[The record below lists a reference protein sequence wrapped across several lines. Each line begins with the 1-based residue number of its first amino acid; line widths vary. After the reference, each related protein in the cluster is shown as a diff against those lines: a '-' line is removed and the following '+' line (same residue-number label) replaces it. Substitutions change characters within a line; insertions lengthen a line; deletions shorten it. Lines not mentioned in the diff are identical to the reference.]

1 MRLLPVLSTLAN
13 EMWEDADQ
21 MQLEADFPQF
31 YDEPPALPQ
40 QNTMTSKTENVLLT
54 WLLLF
59 LLRLQAK
66 HYIPDSA
73 VNCLLKFLY
82 MFFSIV
88 GRHSDFV
95 ANLALCFPVSVYQ
108 MQKFFGIK
116 EEFTRFVVCLKQL
129 LIKILSITSEEISV
143 NAAYRKYKS
152 ITVNGV
158 RFNCST
164 CKKHS
169 IAVAYWDDTLFGCC
183 PTPLASSTLINP
195 QDATHRPV
203 KIKYFVKI
211 SYTVSNSVHAMCFVA
226 VAWFKPHPSRFEIS
240 KPAQVWCEQLF
251 ESAGLQS
258 FLPIQQLCCRCVYS
272 TMKLHDENV
281 LVVVPLVE

>member
-1 MRLLPVLSTLAN
+1 MRLLPVLSTLAD

-40 QNTMTSKTENVLLT
+40 QSTMTSKTENVLLT

-95 ANLALCFPVSVYQ
+95 ANLALCFPVLT
-108 MQKFFGIK
+108 GIP
-116 EEFTRFVVCLKQL
+116 
-129 LIKILSITSEEISV
+129 
-143 NAAYRKYKS
+143 NAE
-152 ITVNGV
+152 V
-158 RFNCST
+158 F
-164 CKKHS
+164 
-169 IAVAYWDDTLFGCC
+169 WDQG
-183 PTPLASSTLINP
+183 
-195 QDATHRPV
+195 R
-203 KIKYFVKI
+203 
-211 SYTVSNSVHAMCFVA
+211 
-226 VAWFKPHPSRFEIS
+226 
-240 KPAQVWCEQLF
+240 
-251 ESAGLQS
+251 
-258 FLPIQQLCCRCVYS
+258 VYS
-272 TMKLHDENV
+272 ICCLPKV
-281 LVVVPLVE
+281 L

>member
-1 MRLLPVLSTLAN
+1 MRLLPVLSTLAD

-82 MFFSIV
+82 MFFSIF

-108 MQKFFGIK
+108 M
-116 EEFTRFVVCLKQL
+116 
-129 LIKILSITSEEISV
+129 
-143 NAAYRKYKS
+143 
-152 ITVNGV
+152 
-158 RFNCST
+158 
-164 CKKHS
+164 
-169 IAVAYWDDTLFGCC
+169 
-183 PTPLASSTLINP
+183 
-195 QDATHRPV
+195 
-203 KIKYFVKI
+203 
-211 SYTVSNSVHAMCFVA
+211 
-226 VAWFKPHPSRFEIS
+226 
-240 KPAQVWCEQLF
+240 
-251 ESAGLQS
+251 
-258 FLPIQQLCCRCVYS
+258 
-272 TMKLHDENV
+272 
-281 LVVVPLVE
+281 